1 MSDGR
6 KNPRKPL
13 CGLPAPL
20 KLDDQ
25 GCGLP
30 WLGPGRI
37 ATSSRDSLCIAS
49 TAANSTH
56 DVDFIATLPL
66 PASLPCFVFVLPI
79 AHNLLSPLSPLSPL
93 ATALRS
99 QSPAGS
105 AQPHNPQRQSDEK
118 DEDCVGIDE
127 QQGRGGA
134 SIIFARVARRGAA
147 GEGFPVSGD
156 CPEVAFA
163 GARSRELI
171 EIQLR

>member
-1 MSDGR
+1 MTKGVACLGLDPAASR
-6 KNPRKPL
+6 PQVVTLSVLLQRLPTPLTTSTSLRPSLSQHHYRASSSFFQSRTICCLRCLRCLRCPR
-13 CGLPAPL
+13 
-20 KLDDQ
+20 
-25 GCGLP
+25 
-30 WLGPGRI
+30 W
-37 ATSSRDSLCIAS
+37 
-49 TAANSTH
+49 
-56 DVDFIATLPL
+56 LPL
-66 PASLPCFVFVLPI
+66 FGRRV
-79 AHNLLSPLSPLSPL
+79 
-93 ATALRS
+93 
-99 QSPAGS
+99 PAGS

-156 CPEVAFA
+156 CPEAAFA